1 MDTKE
6 IAKGS
11 EEKANPRNRR
21 EWVKNIIIVFLLV
34 MLILTFFSNTIMNY
48 SLPEVSVTRMSRES
62 VSRNY
67 ELDLM
72 VEANK
77 TYDVTAEETRDIKR
91 VAVKR
96 GQDVKEGQV
105 IFYLEKAEDSA
116 EAKQLEETIKTSKLA
131 YEKSIMTLANDYF
144 AENQAI
150 SQARDALNNAIA
162 ARDEANSYVPP
173 ADNSGRLL
181 EIMNLMAVLE
191 ADLGAIEGKKYSEMS
206 AERYALFSAAY
217 ENYVSL
223 SDECAAL
230 TQKIADDTVK
240 ITGQDETMMQRNLD
254 KLKTELERL
263 REDNAATRIIE
274 DKQTEVTYAEEDL
287 KKLQDT
293 KTAIADNQK
302 LFDEKEPL
310 MLQSKTEY
318 ETKLSEIKASLNSQL
333 QSLGNEKEL
342 LSSEGSGPVG
352 SVPGNID
359 YDGAVRDAQY
369 ALDAAVHSLE
379 EKMKADQITDAQA
392 QLELNAQ
399 KEKIDELEEEL
410 AKVLAE
416 QTTTEILSPVDGVV
430 EEINVTSG
438 QTCAEGESLMILN
451 ISDDGF
457 TATTTLDAD
466 KGKVLKKGDQAKVI
480 NNNDDLTVT
489 VKSISKDKNDSSK
502 FKVVFTVSGDGAVA
516 GQNLKVELGERAST
530 FDNVL
535 PKSAVKS
542 DSDGLFV
549 YAVKSKSTPLG
560 NRYIVEKITVTK
572 VAEDDTHYAVSGEFG
587 ESADYII
594 TASSK
599 PLKADDQVRFAE
611 E

>member
-1 MDTKE
+1 METKE
-6 IAKGS
+6 IK
-11 EEKANPRNRR
+11 ENANPRNRR

-34 MLILTFFSNTIMNY
+34 MLLLTFFSNTIMNY
-48 SLPEVSVTRMSRES
+48 SLPEVSVTRMSRDS
-62 VSRNY
+62 VSRSY

-72 VEANK
+72 IEANK
-77 TYDVTAEETRDIKR
+77 TYDVTADETRDIKR

-96 GQDVKEGQV
+96 GQEIKEGQV
-105 IFYLEKAEDSA
+105 IFYLEQAEDSA

-131 YEKSIMTLANDYF
+131 YEKAIMTLANDYF

-162 ARDEANSYVPP
+162 ARDEANSVAPP
-173 ADNSGRLL
+173 VDNSGRLL
-181 EIMNLMAVLE
+181 EIMNLMAGLQ
-191 ADLGAIEGKKYSEMS
+191 ADLGAIDGGKYSEMS
-206 AERYALFSAAY
+206 AERYALFSESY
-217 ENYVSL
+217 EKYISL
-223 SDECAAL
+223 NDECVAL
-230 TQKIADDTVK
+230 NQKIANDTAK
-240 ITGQDETMMQRNLD
+240 IAGQDETMMQRNLD

-263 REDNAATRIIE
+263 REDGAAQRIIE

-302 LFDEKEPL
+302 LVSEKEPL

-318 ETKLSEIKASLNSQL
+318 ETKLNEIKASLNSQL
-333 QSLGNEKEL
+333 QSLGNEKEM
-342 LSSEGSGPVG
+342 LSSEEMGPGST
-352 SVPGNID
+352 VPNGID

-369 ALDAAVHSLE
+369 ALDAAVHTLE

-399 KEKIDELEEEL
+399 KESIEELEAEL
-410 AKVLAE
+410 AEILAE
-416 QTTTEILSPVDGVV
+416 QTSTEIVSPVDGVV
-430 EEINVTSG
+430 ETINVTSG

-457 TATTTLDAD
+457 TATTTLDND
-466 KGKVLKKGDQAKVI
+466 KGKVLKKGDEAKVL
-480 NNNDDLTVT
+480 NNYDDITVT
-489 VKSISKDKNDSSK
+489 VKSIAKDKNDSSK
-502 FKVVFTVSGDGAVA
+502 FKVTFAVSGEGAVA
-516 GQNLKVELGERAST
+516 GQNIKIELGERSST
-530 FDNVL
+530 FDSVL
-535 PKSAVKS
+535 PRSAVKQ
-542 DSDGLFV
+542 DSEGYFV

-560 NRYIVEKITVTK
+560 NRYIVEKIAVSI
-572 VAEDDTHYAVSGEFG
+572 VAQDDVHYAVSGEFG
-587 ESADYII
+587 ESADYVI

-599 PLKADDQVRFAE
+599 PLKAGDQVRFAE

>member
-1 MDTKE
+1 METKE
-6 IAKGS
+6 IK
-11 EEKANPRNRR
+11 ENANPRNRR

-34 MLILTFFSNTIMNY
+34 MLLLTFFSNTIMNY
-48 SLPEVSVTRMSRES
+48 SLPEVSVTRMSRDS
-62 VSRNY
+62 VSRSY

-72 VEANK
+72 IEANK
-77 TYDVTAEETRDIKR
+77 TYDVTADETRDIKR

-96 GQDVKEGQV
+96 GQEIKEGQV
-105 IFYLEKAEDSA
+105 IFYLEQAEDSA

-131 YEKSIMTLANDYF
+131 YEKAIMTLANDYF

-162 ARDEANSYVPP
+162 ARDEANSVAPP
-173 ADNSGRLL
+173 VDNSGRLL
-181 EIMNLMAVLE
+181 EIMNLMAGLQ
-191 ADLGAIEGKKYSEMS
+191 ADLGAIDGEKYSEMS
-206 AERYALFSAAY
+206 AERYALFSESY
-217 ENYVSL
+217 EKYISL
-223 SDECAAL
+223 NDECVAL
-230 TQKIADDTVK
+230 NQKIANDTAK
-240 ITGQDETMMQRNLD
+240 IAGQDETMMQRNLD

-263 REDNAATRIIE
+263 REDGAAQRIIE

-302 LFDEKEPL
+302 LVSEKEPL

-318 ETKLSEIKASLNSQL
+318 ETKLNEIKASLNSQL
-333 QSLGNEKEL
+333 QSLGNEKEM
-342 LSSEGSGPVG
+342 LSSEEMGPGST
-352 SVPGNID
+352 VPNGID

-369 ALDAAVHSLE
+369 ALDAAVHTLE

-399 KEKIDELEEEL
+399 KESIEELEAEL
-410 AKVLAE
+410 AEILAE
-416 QTTTEILSPVDGVV
+416 QTSTEIVSPVDGVV
-430 EEINVTSG
+430 ETINVTSG

-457 TATTTLDAD
+457 TATTTLDND
-466 KGKVLKKGDQAKVI
+466 KGKVLKKGDEAKVL
-480 NNNDDLTVT
+480 NNYDDLTVT
-489 VKSISKDKNDSSK
+489 VKSIAKDKNDSSK
-502 FKVVFTVSGDGAVA
+502 FKVTFAVSGEGAVA
-516 GQNLKVELGERAST
+516 GQNIKIELGERSST
-530 FDNVL
+530 FDSVL
-535 PKSAVKS
+535 PRSAVKQ
-542 DSDGLFV
+542 DSEGYFV

-560 NRYIVEKITVTK
+560 NRYIVEKIAVSI
-572 VAEDDTHYAVSGEFG
+572 VAQDDVHYAVSGEFG
-587 ESADYII
+587 ESADYVI

-599 PLKADDQVRFAE
+599 PLKAGDQVRFAE